1 MSVRELNLYLDSF
14 ISIIR
19 REIRYKM
26 NLDVLVFTA
35 HPDDAELSMGGTIAR
50 FTSQGLKVGIIDL
63 TKGEMSTRGNL
74 KTRANETAAASGILD
89 VKVRE
94 NLGLMDGNISVSENS
109 IKKIVLQIRKYKP
122 KIVFAP
128 YFNDRHPDHI
138 DASTLVKRAVF
149 KAGLE
154 KFKTTKSGKSQN
166 PFRPKRIFYYMQTYL
181 FQPSI
186 IVDISKHFE
195 TKMKAVQ
202 AFKSQFHNPSLKK
215 EDTFISRPEFLEYVE
230 ARAKFYGFQIG
241 KRYGEPFYC
250 EEAIEYDFLNQL

>member
-1 MSVRELNLYLDSF
+1 M
-14 ISIIR
+14 
-19 REIRYKM
+19 K
-26 NLDVLVFTA
+26 LDVLIFAA

-50 FTSQGLKVGIIDL
+50 FTSIGLKVGVVDL

-74 KTRANETAAASGILD
+74 KIRAMETAAASKIL
-89 VKVRE
+89 KLKMRE
-94 NLGLMDGNISVSENS
+94 NLDLKDGSISSTES
-109 IKKIVLQIRKYKP
+109 SLKKTVTLIRKYNP

-154 KFKTTKSGKSQN
+154 KFQTTNSGKSQS
-166 PFRPKRIFYYMQTYL
+166 PFRPQKIFYYMQTYL
-181 FQPSI
+181 FQPSV
-186 IVDISKHFE
+186 IVDISEHFE
-195 TKMKAVQ
+195 NKMKAVL

-215 EDTFISRPEFLEYVE
+215 EDTFISRPGFLEYVE

-250 EEAIEYDFLNQL
+250 EEAIEYDFSNLL